1 MPLFGAQ
8 FNWWLEDKK
17 ILAAVGS
24 NRVCLA
30 SGDLTCKRTPC
41 CFITSLVLFNP
52 LTATAALP
60 SYPR

>member
-24 NRVCLA
+24 NRV
-30 SGDLTCKRTPC
+30 R
-41 CFITSLVLFNP
+41 
-52 LTATAALP
+52 
-60 SYPR
+60 